1 MPCWPSRFMMML
13 ASQPTMPP
21 TISQMMMPMID
32 SPVDNRVQLTRNA
45 VNPLCNPVT
54 GACG

>member
-1 MPCWPSRFMMML
+1 
-13 ASQPTMPP
+13 
-21 TISQMMMPMID
+21 MID

>member
-1 MPCWPSRFMMML
+1 MMML

-21 TISQMMMPMID
+21 TISQMMMPMIEP
-32 SPVDNRVQLTRNA
+32 PVENCDQLTRSD
-45 VNPLCNPVT
+45 VNPSCNYVM